1 MNNKISLLE
10 KKIGINFKDKK
21 LLIKSL
27 THKSFNSNNNY
38 EKLEF
43 LGDRVLGLIIS
54 KTLLEIFP
62 EDKEGSLDKKL
73 ASLVN
78 RKKCCEISKKL
89 NLENFIVTGNAR
101 SKKNKIEDKIISDAC
116 EALIGAIYLDQG
128 LSSAENVQRPQPE
141 SGSLQKIRVPMKL
154 AFLFLI
160 FFSWFYLRKKLRN
173 TAGQRFP
180 WIDWFLGIMICL
192 YGLILLFMILGLEQR
207 RAGLM
212 SAGCVIAGVCFVL
225 AWSRK
230 RVKSKS

>member
-21 LLIKSL
+21 LLMKSL
-27 THKSFNSNNNY
+27 THKSFNSHNNY

-78 RKKCCEISKKL
+78 RKKCCEISKEL
-89 NLENFIVTGNAR
+89 NLENFIVTSNIR
-101 SKKNKIEDKIISDAC
+101 SKKNKVEDKIISDAC

-128 LSSAENVQRPQPE
+128 LSSAEKFILKFWKKSLNLNIKDQVDAKTKLQEYSLKKYKILPKYKLLSNTGPRHKPVFKIGVSIKNSNTFNA
-141 SGSLQKIRVPMKL
+141 SGYSKKDAEQKAA
-154 AFLFLI
+154 AFFL
-160 FFSWFYLRKKLRN
+160 KK
-173 TAGQRFP
+173 
-180 WIDWFLGIMICL
+180 I
-192 YGLILLFMILGLEQR
+192 GL
-207 RAGLM
+207 
-212 SAGCVIAGVCFVL
+212 
-225 AWSRK
+225 
-230 RVKSKS
+230 

>member
-27 THKSFNSNNNY
+27 THKSFNSSNNY

-89 NLENFIVTGNAR
+89 NLENFIVTGNTR

-116 EALIGAIYLDQG
+116 EALIGAIYLKFWKSSLNLSIKNQVDAKTKLQEYSLKKYKILPKYKL
-128 LSSAENVQRPQPE
+128 LSSTGPHHKPVFKIAVSIENSKIFNASGYSKKDAE
-141 SGSLQKIRVPMKL
+141 QK
-154 AFLFLI
+154 AAALFL
-160 FFSWFYLRKKLRN
+160 KK
-173 TAGQRFP
+173 
-180 WIDWFLGIMICL
+180 I
-192 YGLILLFMILGLEQR
+192 GL
-207 RAGLM
+207 
-212 SAGCVIAGVCFVL
+212 
-225 AWSRK
+225 
-230 RVKSKS
+230 